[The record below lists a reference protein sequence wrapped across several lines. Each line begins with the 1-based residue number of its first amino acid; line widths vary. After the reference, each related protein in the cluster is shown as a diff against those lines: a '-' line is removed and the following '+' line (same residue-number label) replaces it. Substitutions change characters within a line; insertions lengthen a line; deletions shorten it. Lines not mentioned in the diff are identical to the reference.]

1 MGLNTLR
8 RSHPYFF
15 LIPIVLMTDQ
25 VKEAF
30 QQSNTTVIV
39 IPGGCTSILQPLDVS
54 INKPIKGHLR
64 NSWVEYMLEHSGDE
78 VVKRPSKQQIVDWV
92 EEANN
97 FLNSYLSIVKKYFLV
112 TGISNALGGKEDQL
126 VRDDNVRKEIEE
138 IIVEVFGEE
147 TMGFSLNRPTM
158 IPSNTVQDQKK
169 S

>member
-1 MGLNTLR
+1 
-8 RSHPYFF
+8 
-15 LIPIVLMTDQ
+15 MTDQ

-39 IPGGCTSILQPLDVS
+39 IPGGCTSILQPLDVI
-54 INKPIKGHLR
+54 INEPIKGHLR
-64 NSWVEYMLEHSGDE
+64 SSWVEYMLEHSGDE
-78 VVKRPSKQQIVDWV
+78 IVKRPSKQQIVDWV

-97 FLNSYLSIVKKYFLV
+97 ILNSNLSIVKKSFLV

-138 IIVEVFGEE
+138 SLWKFWGKKLW
-147 TMGFSLNRPTM
+147 TFSLNKPTV
-158 IPSNTVQDQKK
+158 IPSIIAQDQKE